1 MGNIVLGLLAL
12 LFSFLGYAAEEGKTL
27 AKPFIP
33 LMQPDRMGDST
44 EPLSLVMPTK
54 SSNALPEHL
63 AQVQKSKRKNTG
75 RGMKVQLSSG
85 LDELTK
91 NLSRVSLNP
100 KAKPGKKTS
109 HSQRYEPQPS
119 LQLLCDDAL
128 SIIFQNLSPRNQRAL
143 STVCV
148 RFRSHYCANA
158 DRLVLEPLRHRYMSN
173 WTESAVH
180 NAERS
185 IADHAFD
192 KYLHRSEVPAY
203 LIDACKRTPL
213 YPLALLRH
221 LSSGGFFSVRS
232 ESCVPKGARF
242 KGRALVALPDGLLA
256 STKGNTVILWDIK
269 RGPCQTIRLKE
280 CCCCSALAVL
290 SDGRLAIGHCGGVGV
305 ISLLDVKKKSHISMR
320 EENDSWIECLM
331 ELASGYLALLQKH
344 FITSLRAP
352 TIEIWDTQKGV
363 CVKRHEIDYPFFS
376 LFSDPYGYGYSS
388 CHSFMFDI
396 RDVAQAIKDIDS
408 NMFCHLNSTSYNTVN
423 SLAEL
428 PDGSFVSVASC
439 KLLSCGDKLQKQ
451 GYFLHSRV
459 MALRDRCFRPC
470 LGLGV
475 FPDGRLAFLRS
486 DSLEVFNAEQPLNQP
501 KSVEMRIESS
511 DLNATEFRAM
521 AILPDG
527 RVAIAG
533 KDKNLKEFIRILD
546 VYFPAM
552 VSLSEIRKRFRNDV
566 VKAHIKQKKPVNA
579 LDSEGYSLLHY
590 AVTLGDLHLVREL
603 LDKGASPE
611 TENNEGGTPLMCA
624 AEANRWD
631 IAIELLEHGADVNT
645 RRKNNDNTPLQL
657 AAYSGRLD
665 LVQGLLARGA
675 DINIGSPVAFAV
687 SGGHFS
693 VVKTLLE
700 HGADPD
706 KTRFPETPAEE
717 ATREGHSDIV
727 EILLEYGAKS
737 QAVSPKI

>member
-1 MGNIVLGLLAL
+1 MGNIGLTLLAL
-12 LFSFLGYAAEEGKTL
+12 LFSFLGYAADEEKTR

-33 LMQPDRMGDST
+33 MMQPDRMGDST
-44 EPLSLVMPTK
+44 ESLSHVMPTK
-54 SSNALPEHL
+54 SSDALPDDQ
-63 AQVQKSKRKNTG
+63 AQAQKSKRKNT
-75 RGMKVQLSSG
+75 RKGMKVHQW
-85 LDELTK
+85 
-91 NLSRVSLNP
+91 
-100 KAKPGKKTS
+100 
-109 HSQRYEPQPS
+109 YEPQPS
-119 LQLLCDDAL
+119 LQLLCDDVL
-128 SIIFQNLSPRNQRAL
+128 SMIFQNLSPRNQRTL
-143 STVCV
+143 SAVCV
-148 RFRSHYCANA
+148 RLRSHYCANA
-158 DRLVLEPLRHRYMSN
+158 DRLVLEPLRRRYLNN

-185 IADHAFD
+185 MADQWGAFD
-192 KYLHRSEVPAY
+192 EYLHRSEVPAY

-221 LSSGGFFSVRS
+221 LSGGGFFSARS
-232 ESCVPKGARF
+232 EPCMPKGAQF

-256 STKGNTVILWDIK
+256 SARGNTVILWDSK
-269 RGPCQTIRLKE
+269 HGPCQTIRLKA
-280 CCCCSALAVL
+280 CCCGAALAVL
-290 SDGRLAIGHCGGVGV
+290 SDGRLAVGHCGGV

-344 FITSLRAP
+344 FVTSKSLRAP

-363 CVKRHEIDYPFFS
+363 CVKKHEIYHPFFS
-376 LFSDPYGYGYSS
+376 LFPNPYGYRRFR
-388 CHSFMFDI
+388 SFMFDI
-396 RDVAQAIKDIDS
+396 RDVAQTIKDIDS
-408 NMFCHLNSTSYNTVN
+408 NMFCHFNTSSCNAVK

-439 KLLSCGDKLQKQ
+439 NFLACECRRCKQQIQ

-459 MALRDRCFRPC
+459 IALKDRYYTPC

-475 FPDGRLAFLRS
+475 FSDGRLAFLRS
-486 DSLEVFNAEQPLNQP
+486 DSLEVFNAGQPLNQQ
-501 KSVEMRIESS
+501 KDVEMRIESS

-521 AILPDG
+521 AMLPDG

-533 KDKNLKEFIRILD
+533 TDKNLKGFIRIVD
-546 VYFPAM
+546 IYFPVRA
-552 VSLSEIRKRFRNDV
+552 SLNNIRKRFRNDV
-566 VKAHIKQKKPVNA
+566 VKAHIKQRKPVNA
-579 LDSEGYSLLHY
+579 LDSEGYSLLHQ
-590 AVTLGDLHLVREL
+590 AVALGDLHLVREL
-603 LDKGASPE
+603 FDKGASPQ
-611 TENNEGGTPLMCA
+611 TENNEGDTPLMCA

-631 IAIELLEHGADVNT
+631 IATELLEHGADVNT

-665 LVQGLLARGA
+665 IVQGLLARGA

-687 SGGHFS
+687 SGGHFN

-706 KTRFPETPAEE
+706 KTRFPETPVEE
-717 ATREGHSDIV
+717 ATREGRSDIV
-727 EILLEYGAKS
+727 KILLEYGAKS
-737 QAVSPKI
+737 QAASPNQQGFSVSLTERRKSQDT